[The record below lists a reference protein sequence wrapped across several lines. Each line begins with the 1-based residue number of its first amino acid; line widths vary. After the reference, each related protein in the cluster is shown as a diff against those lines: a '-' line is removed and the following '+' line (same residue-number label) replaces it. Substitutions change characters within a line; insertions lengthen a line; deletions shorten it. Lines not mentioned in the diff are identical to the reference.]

1 MHKLLSSIA
10 AGALALAATLIGSS
24 GGLAQG
30 FYEGK
35 VVTLIVPHSASG
47 GFAQYAQLLA
57 PKIAEQLKAKEMRIE
72 HHTGAGGILGINLVW
87 HANPDGMTIG
97 LSSGSSIML
106 ASLAGGEGVQFDATK
121 FVYLGRVASDD
132 RIIFV
137 GNTSEIKTIE
147 DVTKLG
153 RAFKVPS
160 QGVDD
165 DFYAM
170 AILAKAIG
178 FETQFITGYEGGSDT
193 TLAVIKGD
201 GDGRLTSWT
210 SATSPLAAGDVR
222 PILTIGEARNPD
234 HPDVPTAV
242 EAVSDPAQKET
253 VEALM
258 NIQAL
263 HRTFFGPPG
272 MDPAAVAEMRAAIS
286 AVTSDPA
293 VLEAANKAELSIK
306 PMDGAEQEK
315 VVGDLAAASAA
326 LPPILKDAEATLK

>member
-1 MHKLLSSIA
+1 MQRFLRSIA
-10 AGALALAATLIGSS
+10 AGALALAAISVGSS

-47 GFAQYAQLLA
+47 GYAQYAQLLA
-57 PKIAEQLKAKEMRIE
+57 PKIAEQLKAREMRIE

-137 GNTSEIKTIE
+137 GNDSEIKSIE

-170 AILAKAIG
+170 ALLAKAIG
-178 FETQFITGYEGGSDT
+178 FEPQFITGYEGGSDT

-210 SATSPLAAGDVR
+210 SAMAPLGAGDVR
-222 PILTIGEARNPD
+222 PILTIGEARHPD
-234 HPDVPTAV
+234 YPDVPTAV
-242 EAVSDPAQKET
+242 EAADASQKDT
-253 VEALM
+253 VRALM

-272 MDPAAVAEMRAAIS
+272 MDPAGVAEMRAAIM
-286 AVTSDPA
+286 AVVSDPA
-293 VLEAANKAELSIK
+293 VQETAAKNELSLK
-306 PMDGAEQEK
+306 AMDGADQEK
-315 VVGDLAAASAA
+315 LVAELEGASAA
-326 LPPILKDAEATLK
+326 IPPILKEAEATLK

>member
-1 MHKLLSSIA
+1 MTAIWKPLV
-10 AGALALAATLIGSS
+10 GAMALAASLAGWS
-24 GGLAQG
+24 GAFAQG

-35 VVTLIVPHSASG
+35 VATLIVPHSASG
-47 GFAQYAQLLA
+47 GYAQYAQLLA
-57 PKIAEQLKAKEMRIE
+57 PKIAEQLKAKEVRIE

-87 HANPDGMTIG
+87 HANPDGMTFG

-121 FVYLGRVASDD
+121 FTYLGRVAADD

-137 GNTSEIKTIE
+137 GNNSEIKSIE

-170 AILAKAIG
+170 ALLGKAIG
-178 FETQFITGYEGGSDT
+178 FEPQFITGYEGGSDT

-210 SATSPLAAGDVR
+210 SAMGPLGAGDVR
-222 PILTIGEARNPD
+222 PILTIGEARHPD
-234 HPDVPTAV
+234 YPDVPTAV
-242 EAVSDPAQKET
+242 EAVGDPAQKET
-253 VEALM
+253 VKALM

-263 HRTFFGPPG
+263 HRTFFGPPE
-272 MDPAAVAEMRAAIS
+272 MDPAAVAELRAAIM
-286 AVTSDPA
+286 AVVSDPA
-293 VLEAANKAELSIK
+293 VQETAAKNELTLKA
-306 PMDGAEQEK
+306 MDGAEQEK
-315 VVGDLAAASAA
+315 LVAELEGASTAI
-326 LPPILKDAEATLK
+326 PPILKEAEATLK